1 MCDYIDYYENTLAKL
16 DAKLEIIKELQESED
31 KERSI
36 IELKKRIERDIA
48 KIRIEEA
55 LDGLNCRNLHS
66 LTTLCNA
73 ERISDQQ
80 MCELTSELNKNLFDF
95 LSRLDSYI

>member
-1 MCDYIDYYENTLAKL
+1 MCDYIDYYENKLAKL
-16 DAKLEIIKELQESED
+16 DANLEIIKELQESED
-31 KERSI
+31 KEHSI

-55 LDGLNCRNLHS
+55 LDGLNCNNLNS
-66 LTTLCNA
+66 LITLCNA
-73 ERISDQQ
+73 KRISDQQ
-80 MCELTSELNKNLFDF
+80 VCELTSELNKNLLDF